1 MKKKKVL
8 WILKKIII
16 QKKMLKKR
24 NYKSNNSNPRKT
36 KKLILIFRIAKK
48 RVLEDKRKRRK
59 NLIIMKKKPPISM
72 KNKKT
77 MKLMVDQI
85 LNRNIFFDAIQKN
98 AFLLRNFEIKIKS
111 NIVKSTNLMKFM
123 NNKKSKEEQWA
134 REIIYLKVIIWQIK
148 EAIRRSAG
156 KSRNQNKN
164 TGLKTNNNL
173 FRWKNL
179 WKGKKTVTKI
189 FRILHQIKETINKM
203 IFFRKLEK
211 LEKNKINN

>member
-1 MKKKKVL
+1 
-8 WILKKIII
+8 
-16 QKKMLKKR
+16 MLKKR

-48 RVLEDKRKRRK
+48 RALEDKRKRRK

-123 NNKKSKEEQWA
+123 NNKKSKEEQ
-134 REIIYLKVIIWQIK
+134 
-148 EAIRRSAG
+148 
-156 KSRNQNKN
+156 
-164 TGLKTNNNL
+164 
-173 FRWKNL
+173 
-179 WKGKKTVTKI
+179 
-189 FRILHQIKETINKM
+189 
-203 IFFRKLEK
+203 
-211 LEKNKINN
+211 